1 MFGFGNKKYDKI
13 SIYLESLMPQFHY
26 GQNSGINQISYL
38 QITCS
43 NCSSVINFDT
53 KCSVKSGE
61 VRIECSKCNSKLTFT
76 GFNACMSEM
85 LARQESIDG
94 AVPKITKIL
103 TLDIDALAALDE
115 LKKKI
120 RF

>member
-1 MFGFGNKKYDKI
+1 M
-13 SIYLESLMPQFHY
+13 
-26 GQNSGINQISYL
+26 
-38 QITCS
+38 
-43 NCSSVINFDT
+43 
-53 KCSVKSGE
+53 KSGE

-76 GFNACMSEM
+76 GYNACMSEM